1 MSKLIDNFN
10 LAFKNLKREKLR
22 SLLTM
27 LAIIIGI
34 TSVVA
39 LISLGQGLQ
48 NFMEEEYSSLS
59 ANAIIITPR
68 GSMLGMIDTK
78 NKLTDK
84 DVEIIKHI
92 DGIDF
97 VSPGMY
103 KFGRHEFNKQLK
115 YLQIIGVDSSNI
127 ETLFLKVFG
136 LNIEKGRIIKK
147 DDKHTIIIGNLLAEE
162 DSTFGKK
169 LKVGDTIKV
178 ENKDFKVVGIL
189 SQVGNPSDDMQT
201 YISINDFRE
210 IFNIKDDS
218 YQYIFTTINDNA
230 DLNKVTEKIKEELRK
245 AHNLEKGDE
254 DFTVQNYQEIMETFL
269 SIFSVIALFL
279 TSIAGISLIV
289 GGIGISNT
297 MFTSILEKTREIGVM
312 KTVGATNQ
320 DITIIFLI
328 ESVLLSAFGGIIGTI
343 IGYATSMFISF
354 IAAKYFAFTML
365 KIIISPSIIL
375 FTFLFSILLGLV
387 SGYFPAKR
395 ASQMIVSEALRY
407 E

>member
-48 NFMEEEYSSLS
+48 NFMKEEYSSLS

-68 GSMLGMIDTK
+68 GSMLGIIDTK

-136 LNIEKGRIIKK
+136 LNIEEGRIIKK

-218 YQYIFTTINDNA
+218 YQYIFATINDNA

-312 KTVGATNQ
+312 KAVGATNQ
-320 DITIIFLI
+320 DIAIIFLI
-328 ESVLLSAFGGIIGTI
+328 ESVLLSASGGIIGTI

-375 FTFLFSILLGLV
+375 FTFLFSILLGLL